1 MPTSTDSL
9 HTPRSRGL
17 DTIAAAL
24 LAAAVLTPGSLTA
37 SDVFQGFDQ
46 RSGERREMVDS
57 QLRDRGIV
65 DPKVISA
72 MQAVPRHLFL
82 PGEVDER
89 AYEDIALPIGADQSV
104 PQPYL
109 VALTA
114 QLLELDGDE
123 RVLEI
128 GTGSGYQSAILSSM
142 AAEVYSV
149 EIVPELAQRAR
160 ERLAGMGFTNVE
172 VRTGDGYLGWP
183 EKAPFDCILVT
194 AAPRRIPQPLI
205 DQLAVGGKLVIPVGD
220 YLQDLIVVTRTE
232 DGIEKRRVDL
242 VRMDPMTRPPAQRR
256 RR

>member
-1 MPTSTDSL
+1 
-9 HTPRSRGL
+9 
-17 DTIAAAL
+17 
-24 LAAAVLTPGSLTA
+24 
-37 SDVFQGFDQ
+37 
-46 RSGERREMVDS
+46 MVNS

-82 PGEVDER
+82 PGEANER
-89 AYEDIALPIGADQSV
+89 AYDDVALPIGADQSV

-128 GTGSGYQSAILSSM
+128 GTGSGYQAAILSSM

-149 EIVPELAQRAR
+149 EIVPELAERAR

-172 VRTGDGYLGWP
+172 VKTGDGYMGWP
-183 EKAPFDCILVT
+183 EKGPFDCILVT

-232 DGIEKRRVDL
+232 DGIQKRRIDL
-242 VRMDPMTRPPAQRR
+242 VRMDPMTRPPPQRR
-256 RR
+256 PRQR

>member
-1 MPTSTDSL
+1 M
-9 HTPRSRGL
+9 GL
-17 DTIAAAL
+17 VLVAWGPFVAA
-24 LAAAVLTPGSLTA
+24 PSSA
-37 SDVFQGFDQ
+37 SDVFRGLDQ
-46 RSGERREMVDS
+46 RSAERREMVDS
-57 QLRDRGIV
+57 QLRRRGIV

-89 AYEDIALPIGADQSV
+89 AYDDIALPIGSDQSV

-128 GTGSGYQSAILSSM
+128 GTGSGYQAAILSSM

-149 EIVPELAQRAR
+149 EIVPELAEYAR
-160 ERLAGMGFTNVE
+160 ERLAGLGFNNVE

-205 DQLAVGGKLVIPVGD
+205 DQLTIGGKLVIPIGD

-242 VRMDPMTRPPAQRR
+242 VRMDPMTRPSPRR
-256 RR
+256 RPRHR